1 MPLAVVLVVSDNN
14 WKHKTF
20 GESIGLHADAFICV
34 SSNSKMVSELVQI
47 TEKRTQKIPS
57 CRVDKELLLAIGNV
71 IENSKRKGE
80 KVYYNLKAKSR
91 DIQSQNLKEFASEPP
106 KDAEK
111 ISMRLSQSWLP
122 SIEVEFDLEEE
133 YFSIG
138 HGEVSVSDPDST
150 WVHGTADRLIAC
162 FEKKRLGYRV
172 ISENGVIRAITSIS
186 LTIFLFSSFA
196 YILFT
201 LFSLNADEDVFS
213 AFGLV
218 ALVFGIC
225 LDIGM
230 KRLFPYF
237 ELESRSLPRKTRKII
252 LGILIGSGLLPAIIL
267 KMLGL

>member
-1 MPLAVVLVVSDNN
+1 MR
-14 WKHKTF
+14 
-20 GESIGLHADAFICV
+20 GRDAFICA
-34 SSNSKMVSELVQI
+34 SPNSKMVSELVQI

-57 CRVDKELLLAIGNV
+57 CKVDKELLLAIGNV
-71 IENSKRKGE
+71 IENSKRKDE

-91 DIQSQNLKEFASEPP
+91 DIQSQNLGEFASEPP

-111 ISMRLSQSWLP
+111 LSMRLSVLWSP
-122 SIEVEFDLEEE
+122 SIEVEFDLEED
-133 YFSIG
+133 YVSIG
-138 HGEVSVSDPDST
+138 HGKISVSDPDAT

-196 YILFT
+196 YTLFT
-201 LFSLNADEDVFS
+201 LFSLDAVEGVFS
-213 AFGLV
+213 AFGL
-218 ALVFGIC
+218 AAIFFGIF

-237 ELESRSLPRKTRKII
+237 ELENRSLPRKTRKFV
-252 LGILIGSGLLPAIIL
+252 LGILIGSGLLPTIIL